1 MDTPLHIV
9 SLTSFAALLVACAS
23 SPYPAAPTVPPSLQ
37 APAGSTLYLEA
48 LASGVQI
55 YECSRKPDSTYEW
68 AFKAPR
74 QRSRRDPDS
83 RLASITRGP
92 RGRRSM
98 AAPRSVRP
106 RHESLP
112 RHLPRFLGCCSPQSR
127 TPPAVLSPAPRSSSA
142 SPRSEV
148 SRRPE
153 VAPSQRSRRRLGFL
167 TRLRTSSTASNR
179 HARGE
184 RHLRFLDDP
193 NKFLVAD
200 CVRNDCVAK
209 PHSAETLEEPG
220 RTGLKQRCS
229 GA

>member
-37 APAGSTLYLEA
+37 APAARRSTLKYSRPA
-48 LASGVQI
+48 CRSTSARASPIRPTSGP
-55 YECSRKPDSTYEW
+55 SRL
-68 AFKAPR
+68 PR
-74 QRSRRDPDS
+74 QRSRHDPVS

-92 RGRRSM
+92 HGRRSM

-127 TPPAVLSPAPRSSSA
+127 TPAAVLLPTPSSSSA

-148 SRRPE
+148 SRRQE

-167 TRLRTSSTASNR
+167 TRLRTSSTAR
-179 HARGE
+179 
-184 RHLRFLDDP
+184 
-193 NKFLVAD
+193 
-200 CVRNDCVAK
+200 K
-209 PHSAETLEEPG
+209 PSCKR
-220 RTGLKQRCS
+220 RTP
-229 GA
+229 